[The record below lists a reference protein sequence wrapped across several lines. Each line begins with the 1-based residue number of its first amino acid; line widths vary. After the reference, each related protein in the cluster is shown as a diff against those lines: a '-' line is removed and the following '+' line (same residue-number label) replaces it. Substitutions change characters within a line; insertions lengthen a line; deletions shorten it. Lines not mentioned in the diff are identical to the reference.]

1 MAINIDEVYRFVQF
15 VANKEQSGFVK
26 PSEFN
31 LAVDRAQMQLFMER
45 YNNPAE
51 YQPGRPIPRVAY
63 QQSQKISDD
72 LRMFIKRLV
81 LPITSDGMMQYPSDY
96 IHFSKATHSYVE
108 LRDVTKEPVTG
119 NCSTCASDIT
129 VVTQS
134 STFEKIVGV
143 KPVDD
148 SELNGI
154 LSSSI
159 VAPSNEYPILAFF
172 EDGIQF
178 YPKGLGDA
186 ELTYLH
192 RPTVPLWAYQLIGT
206 GRPVYDP
213 ANSIDLEWPEQ
224 VFNEIAIRVLS
235 FVGINL
241 READL
246 AQYSEGKRQTGI

>member
-1 MAINIDEVYRFVQF
+1 MAININDVYKFVQF
-15 VANKEQSGFVK
+15 VANKEQSGFIK

-31 LAVDRAQMQLFMER
+31 IAADQAQMQLFMER

-72 LRMFIKRLV
+72 LRFFIKRV
-81 LPITSDGMMQYPSDY
+81 TLPIDANGMMVYPEDY
-96 IHFSKATHSYVE
+96 IHFSKSTYKF
-108 LRDVTKEPVTG
+108 LKE
-119 NCSTCASDIT
+119 IT
-129 VVTQS
+129 VDDS
-134 STFEKIVGV
+134 SSNAGCVDCSDPVNGTITTNVIQKTTGV

-148 SELNGI
+148 FELNKL

-159 VAPSNEYPILAFF
+159 VAPTKEYPILAFF
-172 EDGIQF
+172 ENGIQY
-178 YPKGLGDA
+178 YPIDLGSA

-192 RPTVPLWAYQLIGT
+192 RPTKPNWAST
-206 GRPVYDP
+206 MVNNRPVYNAAASTDF
-213 ANSIDLEWPEQ
+213 EWPEQ
-224 VFNEIAIRVLS
+224 VFNEIAIRILA

-241 READL
+241 REAEL